1 MRAKPDFAQLP
12 RVTCAL
18 CQKEVDRVVIMESFI
33 DEIITVKVWC
43 HGDTDNMRLTR
54 AELNSIGQAGID
66 AMVRDGGVAFATDRL
81 ASVAGCL
88 P

>member
-1 MRAKPDFAQLP
+1 MSTKTDFAQLP

-33 DEIITVKVWC
+33 DEIITVTVWC
-43 HGDTDNMRLTR
+43 HGDKDTMRMTR

-66 AMVRDGGVAFATDRL
+66 AMVREGGVAFTAKRL
-81 ASVAGCL
+81 TSSAGCI